1 MAHAGMAGIHL
12 WERTSALT
20 DTHQLR
26 DGPRIRAR
34 VLDALPPFPIAV
46 AFGVAVFLIVRQG
59 GIDANASY
67 EAALVLLGLALVATL
82 SVRGRPTIAREL
94 WVALAGLAAYTAW
107 SFASIAWS
115 DAKGTAWDGA
125 NRTLLYLLVLA
136 LFALVPVPRRGADVL
151 LVAYGTAIAAIG
163 AYVFFTTT
171 SSGNPLHAFVGGRF
185 ADPVGYANGNA
196 ALFMLGFWCVLPFVA
211 STRVPGPVRLLCV
224 VAAMV
229 NLDLSLLAQSR
240 GGIVAA
246 ALATLVYL
254 AFVEDRVRGL
264 GALAVCA
271 AGAAIAAPDLFRVY
285 RGATGTG
292 VVSGVLRDARKEILV
307 SAAVTILVT
316 AAALGLARL
325 ARGRA
330 VERLA
335 VRAGRPA
342 LAGALAIAVVAGGAT
357 ALVHRTYLADET
369 RAKWHQFTA
378 TPAPGVLIQPGSSHF
393 SSNLGG
399 GARYDMWR
407 VAWLEFRSKPLEG
420 VGADNFAADYLRL
433 RRSGEEPQYPHSSV
447 VRLFSQTG
455 IVGVLLFAVFVA
467 GIALLLARGRR
478 SRNGPVLAAA
488 VAVSVYWLLHGA
500 VDQLWE
506 IPAVTGSALLVVGAA
521 LTVSSASDYRPRIPF
536 VAGRGA
542 VILAGALAAISLAL
556 PWFALREQAVA
567 LRTWRTRPAH
577 AYHALDVARRANRL
591 SDQPDILAGAI
602 AAQRNDHPRMRR
614 GFTLAIGRNSTN
626 WYPYLELAAL
636 AALEHQ
642 NGVAARRLAEARR
655 LNPSDPIIDQV
666 QAGLKSGHPVSLAAL
681 DTIFLARFAAKTW
694 PGRLRQPK

>member
-1 MAHAGMAGIHL
+1 
-12 WERTSALT
+12 
-20 DTHQLR
+20 
-26 DGPRIRAR
+26 
-34 VLDALPPFPIAV
+34 
-46 AFGVAVFLIVRQG
+46 
-59 GIDANASY
+59 
-67 EAALVLLGLALVATL
+67 
-82 SVRGRPTIAREL
+82 
-94 WVALAGLAAYTAW
+94 
-107 SFASIAWS
+107 
-115 DAKGTAWDGA
+115 
-125 NRTLLYLLVLA
+125 
-136 LFALVPVPRRGADVL
+136 
-151 LVAYGTAIAAIG
+151 
-163 AYVFFTTT
+163 
-171 SSGNPLHAFVGGRF
+171 
-185 ADPVGYANGNA
+185 
-196 ALFMLGFWCVLPFVA
+196 
-211 STRVPGPVRLLCV
+211 
-224 VAAMV
+224 
-229 NLDLSLLAQSR
+229 
-240 GGIVAA
+240 
-246 ALATLVYL
+246 
-254 AFVEDRVRGL
+254 
-264 GALAVCA
+264 
-271 AGAAIAAPDLFRVY
+271 
-285 RGATGTG
+285 
-292 VVSGVLRDARKEILV
+292 
-307 SAAVTILVT
+307 
-316 AAALGLARL
+316 
-325 ARGRA
+325 
-330 VERLA
+330 
-335 VRAGRPA
+335 
-342 LAGALAIAVVAGGAT
+342 
-357 ALVHRTYLADET
+357 
-369 RAKWHQFTA
+369 
-378 TPAPGVLIQPGSSHF
+378 
-393 SSNLGG
+393 
-399 GARYDMWR
+399 
-407 VAWLEFRSKPLEG
+407 

-536 VAGRGA
+536 VAGRGV

-655 LNPSDPIIDQV
+655 LNPSDPTIDQV